1 MKIAVIRP
9 ASAGWIFAAGSE
21 SSWSIT
27 LNRHNYQ
34 WWRKLVVQARENY
47 GDGLAAAIN
56 ATASLYDDAAWQ
68 QLVPGAELR
77 HGIGRTLWDG
87 RDLVRISGGGHD
99 RPHTLAAGRSGS
111 ARQRHHLL
119 VRAAPDVAGHLCPPR
134 RGALQGTLRAAV
146 ARARAAARHIARD
159 YRAGGSPC
167 ETHRTT
173 HPDQRPAPPPREA
186 AAEESPTKAGQGS
199 GRQNLVTPLALA

>member
-56 ATASLYDDAAWQ
+56 ATASLYDDAGWQ
-68 QLVPGAELR
+68 PLVPGAELR

-87 RDLVRISGGGHD
+87 RDLVRVSGTGN
-99 RPHTLAAGRSGS
+99 
-111 ARQRHHLL
+111 
-119 VRAAPDVAGHLCPPR
+119 
-134 RGALQGTLRAAV
+134 
-146 ARARAAARHIARD
+146 
-159 YRAGGSPC
+159 
-167 ETHRTT
+167 EERT
-173 HPDQRPAPPPREA
+173 PWQPGEPAPN
-186 AAEESPTKAGQGS
+186 GS
-199 GRQNLVTPLALA
+199 GVIYWSELMQLWTATYLQMAKDLSVERYGPQWPERVPELTQLLKETEE